1 MANFHKA
8 ERKKGKLRLGL
19 AGPAGAGKT
28 YSALLLAFGMGGRIA
43 MIDTERG
50 SGELYSHLGDYD
62 CCTIT
67 PPFEP
72 KKYVE
77 AIRDAEKMGYEIV
90 IIDSLTHAWAGQ
102 GGLLDLHGHIS
113 DKGGNTWAAW
123 RRVTPQHN
131 ELVDAL
137 LQSSC
142 HIIATMRSKMEY
154 AQSEEGGKKTVK
166 KLGMSPIQRDG
177 MEYEF
182 TVFMDIDLNH
192 SASSTKDR
200 TTMFD
205 GKFFTPSKETGIML
219 MAWLNSPAT
228 EEEAARP
235 SITAQPTEPQEQD
248 KKTAAATQ
256 QPATVTATPTET
268 QPPAATTLK
277 GTIGGNG
284 NVNYKTILEAVAAL
298 ELSKN
303 NYEQYCFKRYG
314 IRSLEELSSDQTKEQ
329 AKLIDSLKRP
339 DRLQSFRE
347 ILGVIEAEQPPLSQL
362 AAAAMV
368 QNQIPQAAVGAPA
381 S

>member
-102 GGLLDLHGHIS
+102 GGLLDIHGHIS

-154 AQSEEGGKKTVK
+154 AQSEESGKKTVK

-228 EEEAARP
+228 EEESAHP
-235 SITAQPTEPQEQD
+235 SITAQPTEPQEQAQ
-248 KKTAAATQ
+248 KTAAATQ
-256 QPATVTATPTET
+256 QPATVTPTPTET

-284 NVNYKTILEAVAAL
+284 NVNYKTILDAVTAL

-303 NYEQYCFKRYG
+303 NYEHYCFKRYG

-381 S
+381 

>member
-102 GGLLDLHGHIS
+102 GGLLDIHGHIS

-154 AQSEEGGKKTVK
+154 AQSEESGKKTVK

-228 EEEAARP
+228 EEESAHP
-235 SITAQPTEPQEQD
+235 SITAQPTEPQEQV

-256 QPATVTATPTET
+256 QPATVPAAPTET

-284 NVNYKTILEAVAAL
+284 NVNYKTILDAVTAL

-303 NYEQYCFKRYG
+303 NYEHYCFKRYG

-381 S
+381 

>member
-154 AQSEEGGKKTVK
+154 AQSEESGKKTVK

-228 EEEAARP
+228 EEEATRP
-235 SITAQPTEPQEQD
+235 SITAQPTELQEQV

-256 QPATVTATPTET
+256 QPATVPAAPTET

-284 NVNYKTILEAVAAL
+284 NVNYKTILEAVTAL

-362 AAAAMV
+362 AAAAMA

-381 S
+381 